1 MASFIHLL
9 NKDGAPVFV
18 NVNTAAVQWLLPNNA
33 TFGMLKVVTYISE
46 DSDKRYF
53 EDLSTNAT
61 SWVIPPDGISP
72 SAYKICEE
80 VLNMSNSLVSSY
92 IRQPFNAAASQRQQD
107 IIDEWMSYV
116 EE

>member
-1 MASFIHLL
+1 MATYIHLL

-18 NVNTAAVQWLLPNNA
+18 HMNTAAVQWLLPANA
-33 TFGMLKVVTYISE
+33 TFEMLKVVTYISE

-61 SWVIPPDGISP
+61 SWVIPSDGIAS

-80 VLNMSNSLVSSY
+80 VLNMSNSLVATY
-92 IRQPFNAAASQRQQD
+92 IRQPFNAAASQRQA
-107 IIDEWMSYV
+107 WLV
-116 EE
+116 